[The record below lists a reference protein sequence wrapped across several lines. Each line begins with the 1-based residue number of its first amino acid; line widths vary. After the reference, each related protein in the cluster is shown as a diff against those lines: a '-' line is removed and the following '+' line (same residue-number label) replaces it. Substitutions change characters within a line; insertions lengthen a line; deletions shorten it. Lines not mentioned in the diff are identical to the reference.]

1 MVTSTRTS
9 GPRVGEVRAE
19 INVTPLVD
27 VCLVLLIIF
36 MVVTPLINDA
46 VRLPETP
53 SPGPMAERPD
63 QLVVVVGANGS
74 VAVAG
79 NPVTTDGLIDA
90 VRAEAKPGRDVVIKA
105 DRAIP
110 YGRVREVMLALSR
123 AGIGRVGLVSRR
135 IDGVG
140 SES

>member
-1 MVTSTRTS
+1 MVTSTRAS
-9 GPRVGEVRAE
+9 GPGIGEVRAE

-53 SPGPMAERPD
+53 TPGAMAERPD
-63 QLVVVVGANGS
+63 QLVVVVGGDGG

-79 NPVTTDGLIDA
+79 RPVTADGL
-90 VRAEAKPGRDVVIKA
+90 AEALRTEAGSGREVVIKA

-123 AGIGRVGLVSRR
+123 AGIGRVGLVTRR

>member
-9 GPRVGEVRAE
+9 GPGVAEVRAE

-46 VRLPETP
+46 VTAAGDPE
-53 SPGPMAERPD
+53 PGSDGRA
-63 QLVVVVGANGS
+63 
-74 VAVAG
+74 AG
-79 NPVTTDGLIDA
+79 PARGRRRRQRVRDGRGQPGDHRRFDRR
-90 VRAEAKPGRDVVIKA
+90 VRAEARPGRDVVIKA

-123 AGIGRVGLVSRR
+123 VGIGRVGLVTRR
-135 IDGVG
+135 IDRVG

>member
-1 MVTSTRTS
+1 MVTSTRAS
-9 GPRVGEVRAE
+9 GPGIGEVRAE

-53 SPGPMAERPD
+53 TPGAMAERPD
-63 QLVVVVGANGS
+63 QFVVVVGGDGG

-79 NPVTTDGLIDA
+79 RPVTADGLA
-90 VRAEAKPGRDVVIKA
+90 EALRAEARAGREVVIKA

-123 AGIGRVGLVSRR
+123 AGIGRVGLVTRR

>member
-9 GPRVGEVRAE
+9 GPGIAEARAE

-63 QLVVVVGANGS
+63 QLVVVVGSDGA

-79 NPVTTDGLIDA
+79 RPVTADGL
-90 VRAEAKPGRDVVIKA
+90 AEALRVEAGSGREVVIKA

-123 AGIGRVGLVSRR
+123 VGISRVGLVTRR
-135 IDGVG
+135 MEGAG